1 MAGYVTPPSPY
12 YLPCPPSLTQP
23 VLTVSARGGGKSGGY
38 NSGGGTGSET
48 DTDAD
53 AGYGATSGS
62 GYETDGED
70 SFWPGGYG
78 GGYRGGAFGSNGNRA
93 GFDVERAM
101 DYRRIHGILAALA
114 MVLLFPIGS
123 ILMRVI
129 PGRLAVWVHAGF
141 QVVTWCVYVAAA
153 GLGIYLARMVQIPGG
168 GLVSFSLPRTLGDRV
183 VVMVRGS

>member
-1 MAGYVTPPSPY
+1 MAGYVTPFTVLSSLPS
-12 YLPCPPSLTQP
+12 LAALTQP
-23 VLTVSARGGGKSGGY
+23 VLTVSARGGGKSAGHS
-38 NSGGGTGSET
+38 SGGA

-53 AGYGATSGS
+53 AGYGTNAGS
-62 GYETDGED
+62 GYETHGED

-78 GGYRGGAFGSNGNRA
+78 GGYRGGAVGSNGNRA

-141 QVVTWCVYVAAA
+141 QALAWCVYVAAA
-153 GLGIYLARMVQIPGG
+153 GLGIYLVRMVQIPGG
-168 GLVSFSLPRTLGDRV
+168 GLVRSSSSQGCEGPGV
-183 VVMVRGS
+183 VDD